1 MKRFCFG
8 EHKNKLLAVFFLLST
23 IYPVPLWAQEDIAPQ
38 DSLTQ
43 TTDTTKTKQNF
54 IKKVINYFSKANKP
68 DDYRKFNFGLLPGP
82 HYSSTEGLGLG
93 IIATGT
99 YSMDRT
105 DSILPLSNVTI
116 FADFT
121 TIGKV
126 NIGVRGTNIFKKEK
140 YRLDYKVKTEFCPTD
155 FWGIGY
161 DAADIDENKASYKN
175 IQVEAMARFMFRIAP
190 KTYLGP
196 VANFKYMAAK
206 SISAKEAPRFEGLDR
221 KVNTNS
227 LGVSFTYDSRDFMLN
242 AYKGVFIQLDQNF
255 TPKFLANDYTF
266 MTTEL
271 TGAAYTKMWKGAV
284 LATELHTQL
293 NYDGTPPWCLLS
305 EVGSSYRMRGYY
317 DGRYRDNNIVE
328 AQLELR
334 QNIKGRHG
342 MVAWIGAAQ
351 IFPEWK
357 KWDNKKIL
365 PNAGIGYRWEF
376 MKRVN
381 VRIDY
386 GFTRNGGGLIFNIN
400 EAF

>member
-1 MKRFCFG
+1 MRSFCF
-8 EHKNKLLAVFFLLST
+8 HKDKNILLAAIFLLN
-23 IYPVPLWAQEDIAPQ
+23 IVQIQPLLAQEYIAPKETIQ
-38 DSLTQ
+38 Q
-43 TTDTTKTKQNF
+43 AEDTIKPKQNF

-93 IIATGT
+93 LIATGT

-105 DSILPLSNVTI
+105 DSILPLSNVSI

-121 TIGKV
+121 SVGKI
-126 NIGVRGTNIFKKEK
+126 NIGVRGTNIFKKER
-140 YRLDYKVKTEFCPTD
+140 YRLDYKVKTELCPTD

-161 DAADIDENKASYKN
+161 DAADIDENKASYRN
-175 IQVEAMARFMFRIAP
+175 IQVEATARFMFRIAP

-206 SISAKEAPRFEGLDR
+206 SISAKEAPLFEGLDR
-221 KVNTNS
+221 EVNTNS
-227 LGVSFTYDSRDFMLN
+227 LGISFTYDSRDFMLN
-242 AYKGVFIQLDQNF
+242 AYKGVFIQLDQSF

-271 TGAAYTKMWKGAV
+271 TAATYAKMWKGAI
-284 LATELHTQL
+284 LAAELHTQL

-328 AQLELR
+328 AQIELR
-334 QNIKGRHG
+334 QNIIKRHG
-342 MVAWIGAAQ
+342 IVAWIGAAQ
-351 IFPEWK
+351 VFPEWK
-357 KWDNKKIL
+357 KWNNKKIL

-381 VRIDY
+381 IRIDY
-386 GFTRNGGGLIFNIN
+386 GFSRNGGGLIFNIN